1 MSKYIVERIKLPSQ
15 LDYLIRVTPGDREC
29 LSTHAAVRI
38 RGKVDKARFENAVQ
52 RVIDENDAM
61 RFVVKRTDD
70 GELYYSVL
78 RQISFEPVYC
88 KLMGETEEEKMNDL
102 ASHAEKI
109 YSRADDF
116 IKDKMWDIVL
126 FEMGAED
133 NILFL
138 RTNHIISDGESNFLI
153 IGKIAAAYNGI
164 EVPRSGSYL
173 EYLEELREFDSSP
186 EGQRLMSNWD
196 EMSRGY
202 KPFITYP
209 TGERKRS
216 GLTHMFTLDIP
227 ELAKYAREHRISLFH
242 LNLFCLHA
250 SISAV
255 FNTTDTVICIANGIR
270 SGRYASTVGF
280 LTNGTMSRF
289 KIDKNKLMSQLVL
302 ECRNNYF
309 NADKNLK
316 MGYRISPCD
325 FQISYQNYAIPP
337 KMMFD
342 HTKAEVITDMRLS
355 HSISW
360 DIMVMAVFEINDKL
374 MFSGGYDE
382 DIYTP
387 EVLEKMK
394 KYYIAAADCLTN
406 NDKTFEEF
414 CKL

>member
-1 MSKYIVERIKLPSQ
+1 MLTAPDAGWTDFQLGSKETR
-15 LDYLIRVTPGDREC
+15 
-29 LSTHAAVRI
+29 
-38 RGKVDKARFENAVQ
+38 
-52 RVIDENDAM
+52 
-61 RFVVKRTDD
+61 
-70 GELYYSVL
+70 YSL
-78 RQISFEPVYC
+78 
-88 KLMGETEEEKMNDL
+88 
-102 ASHAEKI
+102 
-109 YSRADDF
+109 
-116 IKDKMWDIVL
+116 
-126 FEMGAED
+126 
-133 NILFL
+133 
-138 RTNHIISDGESNFLI
+138 
-153 IGKIAAAYNGI
+153 
-164 EVPRSGSYL
+164 SYL
-173 EYLEELREFDSSP
+173 TDIAVEWLDQAIHGLETLEPFSVHGFCEPGRMICTVSYWNCYIIFEGDDRNDKCESVYTVHENMIEFCRKLYSDIDSNLEELREFDSSP

-289 KIDKNKLMSQLVL
+289 KIDQNKLMSQLVL

-309 NADKNLK
+309 NADKHLK

-355 HSISW
+355 HPISW

-406 NDKTFEEF
+406 NDKTFEEYAQY
-414 CKL
+414 